1 MPGKGTRR
9 QSGGVKKASA
19 KPAKPATPAAAPA
32 TATPAAAPATATPA
46 PATVTPATAT
56 ATPATATP
64 ATATPATA
72 TPAPATATPATQTG
86 APAQRIK
93 MGLKLPF
100 ENTEYYSDKWS
111 ASLTRL
117 NDMIKF
123 KDKDGSLLSVVKGSG
138 DKVVTIKSVNE
149 ELYKDIAPGVAAGL
163 LFLFRYRDNV
173 KKISEDSKLVG
184 VEFFNKLEQ
193 NREYH
198 ARALIRLSM
207 IPPDTITGEIIL
219 PLKVMNLK
227 VLDSIV
233 YENNRSQIVLKY
245 HEMSFVV
252 IQLMIKMAEFEVNW
266 LKAALFTSQRL
277 TNLGT
282 NPNGYPTHLQNIA
295 LETGSDK
302 GVLINTYAQSLA
314 MDYIMFYPTIL
325 YPTGAPPTDMTGSES
340 VGTGTNAAA
349 PTTTNVGVGA

>member
-19 KPAKPATPAAAPA
+19 KPATPAAAPAAATPAAAPA
-32 TATPAAAPATATPA
+32 KPATPAAAPATATPA
-46 PATVTPATAT
+46 PAT
-56 ATPATATP
+56 ATPA
-64 ATATPATA
+64 PATA
-72 TPAPATATPATQTG
+72 TPAPATATPATATPAVQTG

-93 MGLKLPF
+93 MGVKLPF

-123 KDKDGSLLSVVKGSG
+123 KDKDGSLRSVVKGSG

-149 ELYKDIAPGVAAGL
+149 ELYKDIPPGVAAGL

-325 YPTGAPPTDMTGSES
+325 YPTGAAPTDMTGSES

>member
-1 MPGKGTRR
+1 
-9 QSGGVKKASA
+9 
-19 KPAKPATPAAAPA
+19 
-32 TATPAAAPATATPA
+32 
-46 PATVTPATAT
+46 
-56 ATPATATP
+56 
-64 ATATPATA
+64 
-72 TPAPATATPATQTG
+72 
-86 APAQRIK
+86 
-93 MGLKLPF
+93 
-100 ENTEYYSDKWS
+100 
-111 ASLTRL
+111 
-117 NDMIKF
+117 
-123 KDKDGSLLSVVKGSG
+123 
-138 DKVVTIKSVNE
+138 VNE

-245 HEMSFVV
+245 HEMSFIVV
-252 IQLMIKMAEFEVNW
+252 ELIIKMAEFEVSW
-266 LKAALFTSQRL
+266 LKSALFTTERL
-277 TNLGT
+277 TKLGT
-282 NPNGYPTHLQNIA
+282 SPNNYPTHLQNIA

-302 GVLINTYAQSLA
+302 GVLIKTYPQSLA

-325 YPTGAPPTDMTGSES
+325 YPTGAPPTDIPGSAS
-340 VGTGTNAAA
+340 VGTATNAPQPKTA
-349 PTTTNVGVGA
+349 NVAV